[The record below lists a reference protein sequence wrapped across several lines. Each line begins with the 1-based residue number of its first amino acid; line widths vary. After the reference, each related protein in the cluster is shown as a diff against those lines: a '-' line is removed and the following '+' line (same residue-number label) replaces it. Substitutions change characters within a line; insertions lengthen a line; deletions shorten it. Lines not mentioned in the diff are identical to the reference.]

1 LSGAPNV
8 PAAPPREQFPCTG
21 CGAQL
26 AFAPGTESLRCAHCG
41 HEIAIP
47 RSTDTVVEEDLDE
60 ALARLEQGAE
70 HTEVRIVECRACGA
84 RVTPD
89 PKLVSL
95 SCPYCGNHD
104 VAAARTARLLK
115 PKALLP
121 VKVTQETAGQEFRRW
136 IAGLWF
142 APNALRRLARS
153 EEALRGLYVPF
164 WTYDC
169 ATVSDY
175 TGERGDDYW
184 VTVPVT
190 MRVHGRTVTRMQ
202 QVRKTRWRPASGQV
216 SRRFDDVLVLAS
228 RSLPR
233 DHAERLEPWDLG
245 SLVPYR
251 DDYLS
256 GFAAEQYQVGL
267 AEGLVRAKEI
277 MDEAIRADVCAD
289 IGGDHQRIH
298 SLATSHSELTFK
310 HLLLPVWMSAYRF
323 HDRVFRFL
331 VNARTGE
338 VQGERPWSWV
348 KIALAVLGGGA
359 VVGTMIW
366 LANS

>member
-1 LSGAPNV
+1 
-8 PAAPPREQFPCTG
+8 
-21 CGAQL
+21 
-26 AFAPGTESLRCAHCG
+26 LRCAHCG
-41 HEIAIP
+41 HETQIP
-47 RSTDTVVEEDLDE
+47 RAADGIVEEDLE
-60 ALARLEQGAE
+60 AALARLEESAE
-70 HTEVRIVECRACGA
+70 HAEVRVVECRACGA

-95 SCPYCGNHD
+95 SCPYCGTHD
-104 VAAARTARLLK
+104 VAAARTARLLR

-121 VKVTQETAGQEFRRW
+121 VKITQEGAGREFRRW
-136 IAGLWF
+136 IEGLWF

-153 EEALRGLYVPF
+153 EGALSGMYVPF

-175 TGERGDDYW
+175 AGERGDDYW

-190 MRVHGRTVTRMQ
+190 MRVKGRTVTRMQ
-202 QVRKTRWRPASGQV
+202 RVRRTRWRAAAGQV

-233 DHAERLEPWDLG
+233 EHAERLEPWDLA

-277 MDEAIRADVCAD
+277 MDGSIRDDIRAD

-298 SLATSHSELTFK
+298 SLATRHSDLTFK

-348 KIALAVLGGGA
+348 KIALAALGGAAAVGA
-359 VVGTMIW
+359 AVW